1 MPLPPHPFG
10 LGLTAAFRTTRE
22 AFVEDAVEHALES
35 AWADGLALSFK
46 ENGMVERTRYGQH
59 VEDEAEEEA
68 ADLFDRILKI
78 YIIHLENFIHAAE
91 DYANE
96 IEYALT
102 MIDETQL
109 TDEEQNA
116 LDRITATHETFL
128 QIEKQ
133 KQAARQSEKRDL
145 AQFLLKAPFEFADE
159 TTKDLLNKTD
169 QETLSQIINKL
180 RILAAL

>member
-1 MPLPPHPFG
+1 MPSPSPLIG
-10 LGLTAAFRTTRE
+10 SGLTALFKAARDVFIEE
-22 AFVEDAVEHALES
+22 ALEHALDA
-35 AWADGLALSFK
+35 AWADGLALNFK
-46 ENGMVERTRYGQH
+46 ENGMVERTRYGHH

-78 YIIHLENFIHAAE
+78 YISHVANFTHE
-91 DYANE
+91 TDNYATE

-116 LDRITATHETFL
+116 LERITATHEAFL

-133 KQAARQSEKRDL
+133 KQTARQIEKRDL

-159 TTKDLLNKTD
+159 NAKDLLNKTD
-169 QETLSQIINKL
+169 QETLSQITNKL